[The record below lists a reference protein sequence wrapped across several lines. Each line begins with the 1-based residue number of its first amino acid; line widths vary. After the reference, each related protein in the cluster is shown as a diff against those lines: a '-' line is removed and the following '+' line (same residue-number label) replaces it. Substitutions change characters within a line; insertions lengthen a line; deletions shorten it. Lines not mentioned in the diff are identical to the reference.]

1 MNKNNNIMLDHCLKF
16 LKSEEI
22 KKEIKSIIK
31 PFIEYVFK
39 ELSIYLF
46 FFVFFILSSFL
57 LHLGVLILL
66 IRYNNK
72 LNKQE

>member
-1 MNKNNNIMLDHCLKF
+1 MNKNNNIMLDQCLKF

-31 PFIEYVFK
+31 PFIEYIFK

>member
-1 MNKNNNIMLDHCLKF
+1 MKNNLVLEQCLNT
-16 LKSEEI
+16 LNSEEFKEEMRCFI
-22 KKEIKSIIK
+22 KPITDSIFKEI
-31 PFIEYVFK
+31 
-39 ELSIYLF
+39 SIYLF

-72 LNKQE
+72 LNKF